1 MRQNL
6 FMVGGGIIVLGLVV
20 CGLWGSPRHIAPKAQ
35 IRQELNVDPDLKLVT
50 ERSPYMRSE
59 R

>member
-1 MRQNL
+1 
-6 FMVGGGIIVLGLVV
+6 MVGGGIIVLGLVAW
-20 CGLWGSPRHIAPKAQ
+20 GLWDGPRHIAPKAQ

-50 ERSPYMRSE
+50 EHGPYMRSE

>member
-20 CGLWGSPRHIAPKAQ
+20 VACGVARHIAPKAQ

>member
-20 CGLWGSPRHIAPKAQ
+20 CGLSGSPRHIAPKAQ
-35 IRQELNVDPDLKLVT
+35 IR
-50 ERSPYMRSE
+50 R
-59 R
+59 

>member
-1 MRQNL
+1 MRQNV

-20 CGLWGSPRHIAPKAQ
+20 CGLSGARATSHR
-35 IRQELNVDPDLKLVT
+35 RRRSGVDPDLKLVT